1 MLLLLGLLLLGA
13 TGAFI
18 GLLIADN
25 TGGPDYTVTVLDKE
39 IATLDGLGIFLA
51 GIALTLILGLALAM
65 IKAGVTRSRRRRQRA
80 HEAPAPADRET
91 GEWDAPGGHGGHGGH
106 GSQGGQGGQGG
117 YGAQGGPY
125 TRSDASA
132 APGDDPSTAPG
143 RHPRRPFHFGE

>member
-91 GEWDAPGGHGGHGGH
+91 GEWDAPGGHGGHGG
-106 GSQGGQGGQGG
+106 QGG
-117 YGAQGGPY
+117 YGAQDGPY
-125 TRSDASA
+125 TRSDAPA